1 MRIITTF
8 LMLLF
13 LITSNIIGYA
23 DEVALPT
30 HQPVPG
36 GVAVIKLDWQHK
48 SRPEAYFNN
57 EPLLMAQLNQQWYAL
72 VGIALSIK
80 PGSHHIQV
88 NEPNGTTKNYPV
100 TVKAKKYP
108 AQYLKIKNRRYV
120 EPEKK
125 DVERILREKNE
136 ITELLAT
143 FTPDTAGYYRFTKP
157 VNGRLSSRFGLKRFF
172 NGKPRRP
179 HSGLDIAA
187 KRGTRVSAPLSGRVI
202 GVGNYFFSGNIIFL
216 DHGQGMISTYGH
228 LDSTRVKPGQEV
240 KTGDML
246 GEVGSTGR
254 VTGPHLHW
262 SVYLN
267 RTRVDPSLF
276 L

>member
-1 MRIITTF
+1 MRIISTSF
-8 LMLLF
+8 MLLLL
-13 LITSNIIGYA
+13 LISSVAYA
-23 DEVALPT
+23 DESALPK
-30 HQPVPG
+30 HRPVPG
-36 GVAVIKLDWQHK
+36 GVAVIKLDWQHE

-57 EPLLMAQLNQQWYAL
+57 EPLLTAQINTQWYAL
-72 VGIALSIK
+72 TGIALDIK
-80 PGSHHIQV
+80 PGHYNIQV
-88 NEPNGTTKNYPV
+88 DDPNGATIKYPV
-100 TVKAKKYP
+100 TVNAKEYP

-125 DVERILREKNE
+125 DVDRILREKDE

-143 FTPDTAGYYRFTKP
+143 FTPGTAGYYRLKKP
-157 VNGRLSSRFGLKRFF
+157 VNGRLSSRFGLRRFF

-187 KRGTRVSAPLSGRVI
+187 IRGTRISAPLSGRVI
-202 GVGNYFFSGNIIFL
+202 GIGNYFFSGNIIFL
-216 DHGQGMISTYGH
+216 DHGQGMISTYSH
-228 LDSTRVKPGQEV
+228 LNSVSVKPGQQV
-240 KTGDML
+240 KTGDIL

-267 RTRVDPSLF
+267 RARVDPSLF

>member
-1 MRIITTF
+1 MRIITAP
-8 LMLLF
+8 LMLLLL
-13 LITSNIIGYA
+13 LISSAFSYA
-23 DEVALPT
+23 DEATLPK

-36 GVAVIKLDWQHK
+36 GVAVIKLDWQHR

-57 EPLLMAQLNQQWYAL
+57 EPLLMAQLNDQWYAL
-72 VGIALSIK
+72 AGIALGIK
-80 PGSHHIQV
+80 PGNHHIQV
-88 NEPNGTTKNYPV
+88 NAPNGTTIKYPV

-125 DVERILREKNE
+125 DVDRILREKDE
-136 ITELLAT
+136 ISELLAT

-187 KRGTRVSAPLSGRVI
+187 KRGARVSAPLSGRVI

-216 DHGQGMISTYGH
+216 DHGQGMISTYSH
-228 LDSTRVKPGQEV
+228 LNSVKVKPGQEV
-240 KTGDML
+240 KTGDLL

>member
-1 MRIITTF
+1 MKTIFI
-8 LMLLF
+8 LLLLLPSGSISF
-13 LITSNIIGYA
+13 ANETS
-23 DEVALPT
+23 LPR

-36 GVAVIKLDWQHK
+36 GVATIKLDWK
-48 SRPEAYFNN
+48 YDGRPQAYFNN
-57 EPLLMAQLNQQWYAL
+57 EPLLVTRLQGTWYAL
-72 VGIALSIK
+72 AGIGLDVK
-80 PGSHHIQV
+80 PGDHDIQV
-88 NEPNGTTKNYPV
+88 NEKDGAISKYTIA
-100 TVKAKKYP
+100 VKDKKYP

-120 EPEKK
+120 EPQKK
-125 DVERILREKNE
+125 DVERILREKDE
-136 ITELLAT
+136 IAVLLAT
-143 FTPDTAGYYRFTKP
+143 FSPGSNNYYRLEKP
-157 VNGRLSSRFGLKRFF
+157 VKGRLSSRFGLKRFF

-187 KRGTRVSAPLSGRVI
+187 KRGTAINAPLSGRII

-216 DHGQGMISTYGH
+216 DHGQGMITTYSH
-228 LDSTRVKPGQEV
+228 LNRVNVKPGQEV
-240 KTGDML
+240 NTGDKL

-267 RTRVDPSLF
+267 KARIDPALF